1 MIVNCIQGI
10 KYLIEAYCLTNIVE
24 NNSETLQLNLL
35 LIGDGRLDRCRFSIL
50 LALKSLW
57 CHSETMLRRNIRN
70 RRMTEQSSGVM

>member
-50 LALKSLW
+50 LALKSL
-57 CHSETMLRRNIRN
+57 
-70 RRMTEQSSGVM
+70 